1 LAIADRV
8 LDNSG
13 TKDDLI
19 RQVDQA
25 WEWIATLPKAG
36 SDAGETA

>member
-1 LAIADRV
+1 V

-13 TKDDLI
+13 SKDDLV

-25 WEWIATLPKAG
+25 WGWITTLPKAG
-36 SDAGETA
+36 ADAGETA

>member
-1 LAIADRV
+1 L
-8 LDNSG
+8 L
-13 TKDDLI
+13 

-36 SDAGETA
+36 ADAGETA